1 MCQVDNGTNK
11 TNQKQGKPET
21 DYLNQAWT
29 INRRKFGSVGRGP
42 PVPIDIGF
50 VMISGVYPIKTEVC
64 GVLFKSVHSVWIV
77 SAVLK

>member
-42 PVPIDIGF
+42 PVPIDIGL
-50 VMISGVYPIKTEVC
+50 VMVSGVYLQNKTNNTV
-64 GVLFKSVHSVWIV
+64 I
-77 SAVLK
+77 

>member
-29 INRRKFGSVGRGP
+29 INRRKFGSVGRRP
-42 PVPIDIGF
+42 PVPIDIGL
-50 VMISGVYPIKTEVC
+50 VMVSGVY
-64 GVLFKSVHSVWIV
+64 LFWNYITFQSLLLGKMIMFHMHCY
-77 SAVLK
+77 